1 MCACETSIVHAEC
14 WVSYFTVSQR
24 LADCETR
31 NMIRIALPCIV
42 PRQSVTNVNAFQR
55 QLSYL
60 RRTAPEPAWFRGD
73 CVLSPRPATRHGCIA
88 HGSCLVIAS
97 GCQRYVH

>member
-1 MCACETSIVHAEC
+1 MQLMCACETSIVHAEC

-60 RRTAPEPAWFRGD
+60 RRVRVDRSGNQPG
-73 CVLSPRPATRHGCIA
+73 SGATVYYHRALQHVTVA
-88 HGSCLVIAS
+88 
-97 GCQRYVH
+97 